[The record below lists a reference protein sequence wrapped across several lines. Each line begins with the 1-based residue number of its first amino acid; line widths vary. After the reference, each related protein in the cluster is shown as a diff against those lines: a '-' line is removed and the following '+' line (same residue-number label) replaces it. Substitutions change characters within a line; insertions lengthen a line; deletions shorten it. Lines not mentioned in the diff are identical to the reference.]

1 MKARVHWSKTA
12 AVCVLGAVL
21 CAGLSVTAGVRLVKE
36 CDAAQW
42 PALLQEL
49 KEINLDAKPYYF
61 SKRSRNFDHEIR
73 LMTPLA
79 QTAGFVQRNEKDP
92 AAMTLERSLPFLTS
106 GVVTLEVSSMARGRE
121 QAEAVQ
127 AALKTD
133 AKSLTP
139 IASQHVNTRL
149 RQVGFYAEPYYQS
162 LKTFS
167 FDAEDLAG
175 ATFLSIVVTEPEGK
189 TLEIEVDLK
198 KLR

>member
-1 MKARVHWSKTA
+1 MK
-12 AVCVLGAVL
+12 G
-21 CAGLSVTAGVRLVKE
+21 

-42 PALLQEL
+42 PSLLQEL
-49 KEINLDAKPYYF
+49 KDLNLDAKPYYF

-73 LMTPLA
+73 LMTPFA
-79 QTAGFVQRNEKDP
+79 QTAGFVQRNEKDE

-139 IASQHVNTRL
+139 IASQHVTTRL
-149 RQVGFYAEPYYQS
+149 RQVGFYAEPYYQA